1 VQEQQPEF
9 LKLSVDDLRFLR
21 ITIEVMASAK
31 PLMPRQRL
39 DLAKTMLVLL
49 DKAEPA

>member
-9 LKLSVDDLRFLR
+9 LKLSVDDFRFLR
-21 ITIEVMASAK
+21 ITIEVIASAK
-31 PLMPRQRL
+31 PLTPHQRL
-39 DLAKTMLVLL
+39 DLAKAMLVLL

>member
-9 LKLSVDDLRFLR
+9 LKLSVDDFRFLR
-21 ITIEVMASAK
+21 ITIEVIASAK
-31 PLMPRQRL
+31 PLTPQQRL
-39 DLAKTMLVLL
+39 DLAKAMLVLL